1 MLLKLINK
9 FLKQPLKLE
18 MFVPCD
24 ENGNVL
30 EEPEK
35 YGWLQ
40 NVGSRNSYATEQECI
55 DCETFHLAKQK
66 VLFEGFEM
74 SIEKNAIINNGK
86 KIIRIHGNNTFSLNG
101 KLIITI
107 EDLLNT
113 NTNTMSK
120 EFKGTQGQWVLEK
133 DGNSAFF
140 INSTEREEIVS
151 VWIEDDETEAKANA
165 LLISKAPEMLE
176 ALQFF
181 VNNNMLSVIGEE
193 VAERLINEILE

>member
-107 EDLLNT
+107 EDLI
-113 NTNTMSK
+113 K
-120 EFKGTQGQWVLEK
+120 E
-133 DGNSAFF
+133 
-140 INSTEREEIVS
+140 
-151 VWIEDDETEAKANA
+151 ETKANA